1 MTTIDSNL
9 LATVTGGRQQQQ
21 APQQQQQQ
29 AQPQDGGDDQ
39 GQAQAGQG
47 CQMGGGNFLSSIMG
61 FLQSPQFGQI
71 VSTIGGLVS
80 QFSGHGQQ
88 QQQQQQQ

>member
-21 APQQQQQQ
+21 APQQQQPQ
-29 AQPQDGGDDQ
+29 QPQDDGGQDQ
-39 GQAQAGQG
+39 GQPQGGQACG
-47 CQMGGGNFLSSIMG
+47 MGGNFLSSIMG

-71 VSTIGGLVS
+71 LSTISGLVS
-80 QFSGHGQQ
+80 QFGHGGQQAQQ
-88 QQQQQQQ
+88 QQQQ